1 MDTQDY
7 LEIKVTVPDE
17 ETGDIIAAM
26 VSDLGFDSLMYEDGQ
41 QKCYIQRGL
50 YDEDAFEQTLEE
62 LRGTTG
68 CELHFTVDVMPK
80 VNWNQQW
87 ESTGFTPI
95 ECGAFIVLP
104 YGSDCAGQS
113 ESSCEQQDD
122 GDCAGHQAA
131 SSQQDGSD
139 CVGHSS
145 HSSSSS
151 CQTDSSCGCAIQSE
165 SSSDQQDDGG
175 CASHSSSFC
184 SSSSQQNSCDQAGPL
199 SPLYL
204 NPQMAF
210 GTGHHHTTFMMM
222 LTMQSI
228 DMRGASVMDLGCGTA
243 VLAILAARLGAASV
257 AGIDI
262 DAVAVRS
269 AQNNVSLNGLDFPV
283 ICGDAT
289 DLRPHSYDIILANIH
304 KNIIIR
310 DLPLYANALTPGGRL
325 LVSGFYE
332 TDADEVL
339 AAAAEQGI
347 TLADAQ
353 AVRTREGWCC
363 ISLKKS

>member
-104 YGSDCAGQS
+104 YGSDH
-113 ESSCEQQDD
+113 
-122 GDCAGHQAA
+122 AGHQAA
-131 SSQQDGSD
+131 SSQQNGSD
-139 CVGHSS
+139 CAGHSS
-145 HSSSSS
+145 SSSSSS
-151 CQTDSSCGCAIQSE
+151 CQKDSSCGCAIQSE
-165 SSSDQQDDGG
+165 SSSDQQDGSD
-175 CASHSSSFC
+175 CAGHSSQSSSFC
-184 SSSSQQNSCDQAGPL
+184 SQQNGSQPAGPL